1 MTLSSRL
8 DNRRLV
14 PRSGWLGAF
23 ALLAALYVCGVAC
36 PCGAQS
42 PIDNSVRTLEEPASP
57 PVSVLHKG
65 PQRFSD
71 LMPEKLD
78 LNAVPVLDN
87 AGPMYAQVFDEFAF
101 EDEEDKV
108 NVTKATVYSL
118 LLPGAGQWY
127 AGDKNRAGVFLAGEG
142 VMWAAFA
149 YFKTVQS
156 AKQDDYEAY
165 ALANAGIN
173 PEGKNDDFYRILS
186 FYNSREEY
194 NSAGRIIDPSRPY
207 YPNNEYWNWRWR
219 SEADLEQYR
228 TLRNQRAEA
237 RNRSRFALGALVV
250 NRLLSAFDAWQV
262 AKSVN
267 RQARMELTGW
277 KVGVKGKPFG
287 SDPKVMVTFKRKF

>member
-1 MTLSSRL
+1 MNLSSTL
-8 DNRRLV
+8 DHRRIV
-14 PRSGWLGAF
+14 PRSALTGALV
-23 ALLAALYVCGVAC
+23 LLAAVYVCGVAC
-36 PCGAQS
+36 PCGAKS
-42 PIDNSVRTLEEPASP
+42 PSDNSVRKLDEPATLS
-57 PVSVLHKG
+57 VSVLHDG
-65 PQRFSD
+65 PQHFAD
-71 LMPEKLD
+71 LMPAQLD
-78 LNAVPVLDN
+78 LKAVPVLDN
-87 AGPMYAQVFDEFAF
+87 GGAMYAQVFDEFAF

-108 NVTKATVYSL
+108 NVTKAAVYSL

-149 YFKTVQS
+149 YFKTVQT

-173 PEGKNDDFYRILS
+173 PEGKDDDFYRILS

-207 YPNNEYWNWRWR
+207 YPNNEYWDWRWR
-219 SEADLEQYR
+219 SAADLEQYR
-228 TLRNQRAEA
+228 DLRNQRAEA

-267 RQARMELTGW
+267 RQARMEVTGW
-277 KVGVKGKPFG
+277 KVDVKGKPFG